1 MTKMVDL
8 QKKNDTDLT
17 SFVKEKR
24 EALRQERF
32 AVAGSKSRNVKH
44 IRESRK
50 DIARALTAL
59 SSRS

>member
-1 MTKMVDL
+1 MTEL
-8 QKKNDTDLT
+8 QQKNDKDL
-17 SFVKEKR
+17 SSLVKEKR

-32 AVAGSKSRNVKH
+32 AVAGSKGRNVKL

-59 SSRS
+59 KARA